1 MVVVVVAVVMPAVVM
16 PSVPVTASS
25 MIVAVTV
32 AGIEL
37 GLDMRWNL
45 FRRRLRRW
53 LLCRHQRLEHLGELI
68 RVGLGREPQVTKAF
82 GPASGGL
89 GHAHGTRGV
98 GEDGG
103 EVEVEVAEASGERG
117 VAQPGIGATHR
128 LCRGVGPD
136 MTCG

>member
-37 GLDMRWNL
+37 GLDMRWNP

-53 LLCRHQRLEHLGELI
+53 LLCSHQRLEHLGELI
-68 RVGLGREPQVTKAF
+68 RVGLSREPQVTKAF

-103 EVEVEVAEASGERG
+103 EVEVEVVEANRRTWCRT
-117 VAQPGIGATHR
+117 ARHR
-128 LCRGVGPD
+128 RHTPPLPWCRP
-136 MTCG
+136 